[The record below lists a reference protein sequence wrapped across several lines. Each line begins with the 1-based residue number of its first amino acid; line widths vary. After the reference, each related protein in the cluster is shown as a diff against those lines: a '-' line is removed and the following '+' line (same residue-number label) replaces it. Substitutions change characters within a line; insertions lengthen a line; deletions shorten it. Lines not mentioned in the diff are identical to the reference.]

1 MLKAFTGSLRCLTGC
16 GLLAFFLSGAAS
28 ASEWQLQEWR
38 KQNPAQ
44 SSADLPPSKVL
55 GRAWEGMISDLNQAR
70 AALED
75 PWYYPAPASDRN
87 LAEGYR
93 YLMGHLHRIIEAE
106 LHQSPEHP
114 YFQRQLSRVAAY
126 TMGNADTQYLYA
138 PIDAWGTYLVI
149 GRAGPSKHWRG
160 GKRPRKQDGLAPHY
174 MVFETHTTEMGDS
187 GRLDELND
195 GSHAVVSAI
204 DSSKLEINGDG
215 SFEILISPN
224 KPAGYEGNYLP
235 SSVLGEDGQQL
246 RANKLYIHE
255 LFADWENESSPYLEI
270 VKVGKA
276 GEAPA
281 PVTANDTAR
290 ELRRLGQR
298 VKHHTRFWNRLYANV
313 LEAHGDLDGDGQ
325 TLMQNN
331 CFGEPILINA
341 GAEQSVA
348 SHYAAGGTFELA
360 EDEALLIE
368 MEAPDALYFSVQLA
382 NFWGMP
388 LDFANRMTSLN
399 HMQAHRSKDKNYRF
413 VLSAK
418 DPGVPN
424 WLDTTG
430 LDSGYLIMR
439 SLWQDV
445 PEVGVAPTVSCQRV
459 SLMDLPAM
467 LPETTPEIT
476 ELARR
481 KQIMLRQQHVARRYR
496 QY

>member
-1 MLKAFTGSLRCLTGC
+1 M
-16 GLLAFFLSGAAS
+16 
-28 ASEWQLQEWR
+28 ASEWDLQEWR
-38 KQNPAQ
+38 KANPAE
-44 SSADLPPSKVL
+44 SSADLPPSKAL
-55 GRAWEGMISDLNQAR
+55 GRAWEGMLSDLNRAR

-75 PWYYPAPASDRN
+75 PWYHPAPASNRN

-93 YLMGHLHRIIEAE
+93 YLMGHLHRIIESE

-126 TMGNADTQYLYA
+126 TMANADTQYLYA

-149 GRAGPSKHWRG
+149 GKAGPSQHWRG

-174 MVFETHTTEMGDS
+174 MAFETHTSELGDS
-187 GRLDELND
+187 GRLDELTD

-204 DSSKLEINGDG
+204 DSAQLEVNRDG

-235 SSVLGEDGQQL
+235 SSVLAEDGRQL
-246 RANKLYIHE
+246 SANKLYIRE

-270 VKVGKA
+270 VKIGKA
-276 GEAPA
+276 GEQPE
-281 PVTANDTAR
+281 PVTAGDTAMD
-290 ELRRLGQR
+290 LRRVGQR

-313 LEAHGDLDGDGQ
+313 LEPFGDVDGDGQ
-325 TLMQNN
+325 RLMADN
-331 CFGEPILINA
+331 CVGSPVAINA
-341 GAEQSVA
+341 GAEHGVA
-348 SHYAAGGTFELA
+348 SHLMSGGTFELKQ
-360 EDEALLIE
+360 DEALLIE

-388 LDFANRMTSLN
+388 LDFANHMTSLN
-399 HMQAHRSKDKNYRF
+399 HMQAQRGPDKTYRF
-413 VLSAK
+413 VLSAQ

-430 LDSGYLIMR
+430 LEHGYLLMR
-439 SLWQDV
+439 SAWSEV
-445 PEVGVAPTVSCQRV
+445 PPANDLAVISCQRV
-459 SLMDLPAM
+459 SLSELPSLM
-467 LPETTPEIT
+467 PDGTPEVT